1 MDATVVENAGT
12 KRTLTGK
19 LVRFLAIPAVVGA
32 LALGAVANGTFA
44 QNGTTANAPPT
55 AGIFAGTCDAP
66 GASAFALNDVALTD
80 DDGRQPS
87 GDPVGAAGAAEV
99 LISDTQLNGANI
111 DTLIGQPHVLVVN
124 GADGTAVACGEIGG
138 YLYENEDLYVG
149 LRAQND
155 SGVAG
160 VALIEGDDDDNE
172 LDVTVYLVTE
182 AAGGAATPAS

>member
-1 MDATVVENAGT
+1 
-12 KRTLTGK
+12 
-19 LVRFLAIPAVVGA
+19 
-32 LALGAVANGTFA
+32 VANGAFA
-44 QNGTTANAPPT
+44 QDDPTANAPQT

-66 GASAFALNDVALTD
+66 GASVFALTDVALTD

-99 LISDTQLNGANI
+99 LISDTQRNGTNI
-111 DTLIGQPHVLVVN
+111 DALIGQPHALVVD

-138 YLYENEDLYVG
+138 YPYENEDLYIG
-149 LRAQND
+149 PRAQNG

-172 LDVTVYLVTE
+172 LDVTAYLVTE
-182 AAGGAATPAS
+182 AAGGAAAAPAS